1 MKTQLKKYGNIIR
14 KHIVVTVGITIVF
27 ALFLTC
33 CIFLRDIAADRD
45 IANSLANSP
54 EPEICVLCG
63 NGSGVSYHAP
73 VVVNLSTGEIG
84 EMRVYD
90 PDPHQR
96 NELAE
101 EQSTGTFSFL
111 NVAGLMGY
119 RDTCD
124 HSSHVTLPKERE
136 WMLIDPS
143 YFCRNCR
150 TLLADTSTTGYIL
163 VDLYNLDKIIT
174 YAIEDGAEYTIRDY
188 AVSIS
193 IQNELNCLSI
203 DVTGLLL

>member
-1 MKTQLKKYGNIIR
+1 MIR
-14 KHIVVTVGITIVF
+14 KHIVITVGITIVF
-27 ALFLTC
+27 VFFLTC
-33 CIFLRDIAADRD
+33 CIFLRDIAAERD

-63 NGSGVSYHAP
+63 NGIGVSYHAP
-73 VVVNLSTGEIG
+73 VVVNLSTGENG
-84 EMRVYD
+84 ELRVYD
-90 PDPHQR
+90 PDPRQR

-119 RDTCD
+119 RDTCN

-136 WMLIDPS
+136 WMPIAPS
-143 YFCRNCR
+143 FFCRNCR
-150 TLLADTSTTGYIL
+150 TLLADTATTGYIL
-163 VDLYNLDKIIT
+163 VDLYNPDKITT
-174 YAIEDGAEYTIRDY
+174 YAIENGAEYSIRDY

-203 DVTGLLL
+203 DVTGLLPLE